1 MPAIRCP
8 SCGHRH
14 FQPATECI
22 NCGEPLVE
30 PYPTQSQEE
39 DVSTTEASFPNTD
52 DDDEIAEYERFLA
65 EIGQK
70 STQLRI
76 PAEATPASSP
86 PEDPSVYSP
95 SDAGVRIPREQQPEH
110 ASHTTPQDART
121 GGGAASRQL
130 VKRQSDHLVS
140 NQAGRKP
147 RAIQPYEIYETA
159 LDIAPPEIFSAL
171 PGMLGSRSEDERET
185 DPELWKADKLPWYFP
200 RTKPKV
206 AGKVILIETKEEI
219 LDYPDIY
226 AAIATLLVELIWIVT
241 QVQQERE
248 NDRIVMTT
256 VRVRAYDGTLKD
268 SRVRGVMRGA
278 TISLG
283 DQVSLWGMRRNGVL
297 FVRRGFNHT
306 TQGVISTHSLGLI
319 VPGILVIVAFIAGIY
334 FAPFWLPFALHQFI
348 SFLGAF
354 LHFTHTH

>member
-1 MPAIRCP
+1 M
-8 SCGHRH
+8 
-14 FQPATECI
+14 
-22 NCGEPLVE
+22 
-30 PYPTQSQEE
+30 
-39 DVSTTEASFPNTD
+39 
-52 DDDEIAEYERFLA
+52 
-65 EIGQK
+65 
-70 STQLRI
+70 
-76 PAEATPASSP
+76 P
-86 PEDPSVYSP
+86 PEV
-95 SDAGVRIPREQQPEH
+95 
-110 ASHTTPQDART
+110 
-121 GGGAASRQL
+121 
-130 VKRQSDHLVS
+130 
-140 NQAGRKP
+140 
-147 RAIQPYEIYETA
+147 
-159 LDIAPPEIFSAL
+159 FSSL
-171 PGMLGSRSEDERET
+171 PGTHGSRSEQERQA
-185 DPELWKADKLPWYFP
+185 DPERWKTDKLPWYFP

-206 AGKVILIETKEEI
+206 AGKVIQIETKEEI

-226 AAIATLLVELIWIVT
+226 AAIATLLVELIWILT

-256 VRVRAYDGTLKD
+256 VRVQTYDGTLKD

-334 FAPFWLPFALHQFI
+334 FAPFWLPFALHQFL

-354 LHFTHTH
+354 LHFKHTH

>member
-1 MPAIRCP
+1 MSAIKCP

-22 NCGEPLVE
+22 NCGEPLAA
-30 PYPTQSQEE
+30 PYPSQSPDE
-39 DVSTTEASFPNTD
+39 DVPVVKASSPNTD
-52 DDDEIAEYERFLA
+52 DDDEIAAYERFLA
-65 EIGQK
+65 ESGRG

-76 PAEATPASSP
+76 PTETTPASSFP
-86 PEDPSVYSP
+86 DPS
-95 SDAGVRIPREQQPEH
+95 GTGLRIPQEQQPEH
-110 ASHTTPQDART
+110 APQNTPQDAQV
-121 GGGAASRQL
+121 GGDATSRQL
-130 VKRQSDHLVS
+130 VKRQSDHLES
-140 NQAGRKP
+140 NQVWRKP

-159 LDIAPPEIFSAL
+159 LDILPPEVFSSL
-171 PGMLGSRSEDERET
+171 PGTHGNRGEQERPV
-185 DPELWKADKLPWYFP
+185 DPELWKTDKLPWYFFP

-226 AAIATLLVELIWIVT
+226 AAIATLIVELIWILT

-256 VRVRAYDGTLKD
+256 VRVQAYDGTLKD

-306 TQGVISTHSLGLI
+306 TKGVISTHSIGLL
-319 VPGILVIVAFIAGIY
+319 VPALIVIVAFIAGIY
-334 FAPFWLPFALHQFI
+334 FAPFWLPSALHQFL
-348 SFLGAF
+348 SLLGAF
-354 LHFTHTH
+354 LHSTHKH